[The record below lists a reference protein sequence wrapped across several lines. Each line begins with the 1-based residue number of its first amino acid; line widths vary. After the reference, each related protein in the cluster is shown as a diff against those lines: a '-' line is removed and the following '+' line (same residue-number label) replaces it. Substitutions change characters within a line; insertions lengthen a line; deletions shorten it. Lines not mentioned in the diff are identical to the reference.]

1 MQGFS
6 MLIGVWVV
14 RWGVWVSSAK
24 GDLRK
29 AVIVNG

>member
-1 MQGFS
+1 

-14 RWGVWVSSAK
+14 RWGVWVSLAE